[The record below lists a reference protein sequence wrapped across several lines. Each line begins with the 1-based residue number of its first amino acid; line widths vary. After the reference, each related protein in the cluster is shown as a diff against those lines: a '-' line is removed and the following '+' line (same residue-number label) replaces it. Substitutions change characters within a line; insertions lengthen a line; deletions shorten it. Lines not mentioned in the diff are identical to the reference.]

1 MMAAKKRR
9 LAYAAALPLILV
21 ALRVLPPSDPPAGRG
36 ETLAAPAARYVVR
49 FLEYLPAEDHRE
61 YLEGRLRGAASPP
74 AGAWR
79 WVERRNP
86 AAAFPTDFAV
96 LEIRDAQRDA
106 VLAALRALGRVRD
119 VHADTGYS
127 RGVLSADQPHGR
139 GKRFTAMS
147 FECEEEE
154 DDVCRNTEPVSSQSS
169 NSSGSWR
176 RKLQMQVHFC
186 THGGNISA

>member
-1 MMAAKKRR
+1 
-9 LAYAAALPLILV
+9 
-21 ALRVLPPSDPPAGRG
+21 
-36 ETLAAPAARYVVR
+36 
-49 FLEYLPAEDHRE
+49 
-61 YLEGRLRGAASPP
+61 
-74 AGAWR
+74 
-79 WVERRNP
+79 
-86 AAAFPTDFAV
+86 V